1 MSKNRFLVIILLLST
16 FSLRAQYTRLNIE
29 AYAGFPANLT
39 FFSPALSTYGGVGV
53 KYALTKELSV
63 AGHIAMGTLTGK
75 NSSAYP
81 LNNLL
86 YTDPNNFLSF
96 SNNFFQY
103 TLEGQLNLERILGLR
118 RYLHK
123 LNPFLVVGGG
133 IESSTTT
140 RISVGGLFDKT
151 YSYPF
156 QTVYIGLNF
165 KYYLNPTLDLTFG
178 ANFNSA
184 QTYYNDAVPAEKK
197 MDNYLLSYVGVSYK
211 VGARKDKQHIEWNNV
226 ILKDRIYIPDPE
238 KHMGQPL
245 DLAGNYFIFHKDSIA
260 KLQASNA
267 ELQQKSKDLENK
279 TADLTKENKTQQKQI
294 DSIQNQVN
302 VIKQEL
308 DTLKTQKST
317 EKIVEKPV
325 IVEKIVVDTSK
336 ISSSSEKKIIAQL
349 QTENNDLRVKDKKL
363 EQKSN
368 EQQKQLDEMQHQLNQ
383 VKKQIEV
390 KPDVKTT
397 PIEEPAKKAIEPV
410 PVKKELQ
417 KKKIKAEKAPVEP
430 TVKIESSK
438 KAEVPIVESPT
449 TVSSEGLN
457 KIDNVTTPIATY
469 NVIAGA
475 YAGEKYAMIYRNKL
489 RSKGLEAAVFKS
501 DVNSKI
507 YRVCVF
513 SSDDKLEATKMMKNT
528 RIDIEPQA
536 WIHVYHKK

>member
-39 FFSPALSTYGGVGV
+39 FFSPALSTYGGIGV

-75 NSSAYP
+75 NSSAYAV
-81 LNNLL
+81 NNLD

-267 ELQQKSKDLENK
+267 ELQQKSKDFENK

-317 EKIVEKPV
+317 EKILEKPV

-349 QTENNDLRVKDKKL
+349 QNENNDLRVKDKKL

-390 KPDVKTT
+390 KPNDVKVT
-397 PIEEPAKKAIEPV
+397 PTEEPANKESTKKKVEITSKET
-410 PVKKELQ
+410 PVKKETE
-417 KKKIKAEKAPVEP
+417 KK
-430 TVKIESSK
+430 S
-438 KAEVPIVESPT
+438 EVPIVESPT
-449 TVSSEGLN
+449 TVSSDGLN

-475 YAGEKYAMIYRNKL
+475 YAGEKYAMIFRNKL
-489 RSKGLEAAVFKS
+489 RAKGLEAAVFKS

-513 SSDDKLEATKMMKNT
+513 SSDDKQEASKMMKKT
-528 RIDIEPQA
+528 RIDIDPQA